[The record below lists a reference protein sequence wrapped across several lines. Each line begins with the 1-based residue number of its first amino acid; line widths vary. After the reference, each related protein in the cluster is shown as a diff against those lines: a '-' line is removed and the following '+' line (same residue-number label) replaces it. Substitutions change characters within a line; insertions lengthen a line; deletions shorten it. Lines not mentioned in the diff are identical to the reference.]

1 MIKKVLSFCFF
12 YFHLTAQAQTFNGTG
27 GAIPDNGNSVD
38 FVIPVNGLPSV
49 IDSGF
54 GVETVCIN
62 LTHSYDA
69 DLDIAL
75 IAPDGTQIILAA
87 SVGGSGNNFTNTCF
101 NQNATAPITQ
111 GNAPF
116 TGTFKPMGILG
127 NVNNTQNPNGNW
139 TLHILDTYP
148 FADDGDLIDWNITF
162 GNNPAYANPFKQS
175 HLPIVIINTNG
186 QTIPNDPKLT
196 AQMGIIYNGPGIM
209 NQLTDTPN
217 TYNGFIGIEVRG
229 SSSAGFPQKQ
239 YAVETRD
246 SLGNNLDVSLLGMA
260 TDNDWILYAPYTDK
274 SLMRNRL
281 TYELSNQMGLWAIK
295 GRYCEMVL
303 NGNYMG
309 VYELTET
316 IKRDKNRLDI
326 AKITPA
332 DTVGDELT
340 GGYIVKIDRIGGP
353 YWNSSFPPDQTN
365 PDNNVM
371 KYQCTEPDA
380 AEILPVQFDYIQ
392 QYVDSF
398 ETAMASLQFFN
409 LTTGWRKYADDES
422 FMDYFFINELSK
434 NVDGYRLST
443 FFHKDKDS
451 KGGKIKMG
459 PPWDYNLAWH
469 NADYCNNETTTGW
482 AYRITDY
489 CSADLSFWWKR
500 LMLDS
505 QYKNKMKCRWLTLR
519 TTVLDTTNIFGM
531 MDSMVNYIG
540 VAANRHFNT
549 WQILGS
555 YVWPNPSPLANT
567 YAEEIQQTKNWIAAR
582 LTWMDNNLP
591 GICNPAGITEVPKI
605 EVITYPNPVTDAL
618 HFNYATAHTRSLQI
632 KIYNAYGAC
641 VLIKPLQSIAYQDIA
656 YNIPVNH
663 LHAGMYVLQLIEN
676 DFVVSNS
683 KFVKQ

>member
-246 SLGNNLDVSLLGMA
+246 SLGNNLDVSL
-260 TDNDWILYAPYTDK
+260 
-274 SLMRNRL
+274 
-281 TYELSNQMGLWAIK
+281 
-295 GRYCEMVL
+295 
-303 NGNYMG
+303 
-309 VYELTET
+309 
-316 IKRDKNRLDI
+316 
-326 AKITPA
+326 
-332 DTVGDELT
+332 
-340 GGYIVKIDRIGGP
+340 
-353 YWNSSFPPDQTN
+353 
-365 PDNNVM
+365 
-371 KYQCTEPDA
+371 
-380 AEILPVQFDYIQ
+380 
-392 QYVDSF
+392 
-398 ETAMASLQFFN
+398 
-409 LTTGWRKYADDES
+409 
-422 FMDYFFINELSK
+422 
-434 NVDGYRLST
+434 
-443 FFHKDKDS
+443 
-451 KGGKIKMG
+451 
-459 PPWDYNLAWH
+459 
-469 NADYCNNETTTGW
+469 
-482 AYRITDY
+482 
-489 CSADLSFWWKR
+489 
-500 LMLDS
+500 
-505 QYKNKMKCRWLTLR
+505 
-519 TTVLDTTNIFGM
+519 
-531 MDSMVNYIG
+531 
-540 VAANRHFNT
+540 
-549 WQILGS
+549 
-555 YVWPNPSPLANT
+555 
-567 YAEEIQQTKNWIAAR
+567 
-582 LTWMDNNLP
+582 
-591 GICNPAGITEVPKI
+591 
-605 EVITYPNPVTDAL
+605 
-618 HFNYATAHTRSLQI
+618 
-632 KIYNAYGAC
+632 
-641 VLIKPLQSIAYQDIA
+641 
-656 YNIPVNH
+656 
-663 LHAGMYVLQLIEN
+663 
-676 DFVVSNS
+676 
-683 KFVKQ
+683 

>member
-1 MIKKVLSFCFF
+1 
-12 YFHLTAQAQTFNGTG
+12 
-27 GAIPDNGNSVD
+27 
-38 FVIPVNGLPSV
+38 
-49 IDSGF
+49 
-54 GVETVCIN
+54 
-62 LTHSYDA
+62 
-69 DLDIAL
+69 
-75 IAPDGTQIILAA
+75 
-87 SVGGSGNNFTNTCF
+87 
-101 NQNATAPITQ
+101 
-111 GNAPF
+111 
-116 TGTFKPMGILG
+116 
-127 NVNNTQNPNGNW
+127 
-139 TLHILDTYP
+139 
-148 FADDGDLIDWNITF
+148 
-162 GNNPAYANPFKQS
+162 
-175 HLPIVIINTNG
+175 
-186 QTIPNDPKLT
+186 
-196 AQMGIIYNGPGIM
+196 
-209 NQLTDTPN
+209 
-217 TYNGFIGIEVRG
+217 
-229 SSSAGFPQKQ
+229 
-239 YAVETRD
+239 
-246 SLGNNLDVSLLGMA
+246 
-260 TDNDWILYAPYTDK
+260 
-274 SLMRNRL
+274 
-281 TYELSNQMGLWAIK
+281 
-295 GRYCEMVL
+295 
-303 NGNYMG
+303 
-309 VYELTET
+309 
-316 IKRDKNRLDI
+316 
-326 AKITPA
+326 
-332 DTVGDELT
+332 
-340 GGYIVKIDRIGGP
+340 
-353 YWNSSFPPDQTN
+353 
-365 PDNNVM
+365 
-371 KYQCTEPDA
+371 EPDA

-482 AYRITDY
+482 AYRITDN